1 MILWGCDTLEKAM
14 PWTEITRR
22 EYAREGLRYASDST
36 DDEWAI
42 VAGFMPARSPVGRPR
57 KTDLRSVWDAIQYMA
72 ATGCQWAL
80 LPKDFPPFT
89 TVQYYFYMLR
99 DSGMLDLMNEALVS
113 AARLQD
119 GREAEPT
126 AGIIDSQSVKTT
138 ESGGPRGFDA
148 GKKINGRKRHIVTDT
163 QGNLL
168 AVMTHSAGIQ
178 DRDKAADVIAF
189 ATENWPTLR
198 HVFADGGYAGEKLKT
213 ALARSDGPEI
223 EIVKRPDTA
232 KGFVVIARRWVV
244 ERTFAWLS
252 RCRRLAKDWEAS
264 IASADAWL
272 LIASIR
278 RMTRRAA
285 KSQRYKTEF

>member
-1 MILWGCDTLEKAM
+1 M
-14 PWTEITRR
+14 PWTKITRR
-22 EYAREGLRYASDST
+22 DHAREGLRYASDCT
-36 DDEWAI
+36 DAEWAV
-42 VAGFMPARSPVGRPR
+42 VAPFMPARSRVGRPR
-57 KTDLRSVWDAIQYMA
+57 TTDLRAVWDAIQYIA
-72 ATGCQWAL
+72 ATGCQWAM

-99 DSGMLDLMNEALVS
+99 NSGTLDLMNEALAS
-113 AARLQD
+113 AARLAE
-119 GREAEPT
+119 GRTAEPT

-168 AVMTHSAGIQ
+168 AAMTHSAGIQ
-178 DRDKAADVIAF
+178 DRDGAPDVIAF
-189 ATENWPTLR
+189 ATESWPTLR
-198 HVFADGGYAGEKLKT
+198 HVFADGGYAGDKLRT
-213 ALARSDGPEI
+213 ALARAGGPEV
-223 EIVKRPDTA
+223 EIVKRPDAA

-244 ERTFAWLS
+244 ERTFAWLG

-278 RMTRRAA
+278 RMVRHVVRVRKGQA
-285 KSQRYKTEF
+285 EF